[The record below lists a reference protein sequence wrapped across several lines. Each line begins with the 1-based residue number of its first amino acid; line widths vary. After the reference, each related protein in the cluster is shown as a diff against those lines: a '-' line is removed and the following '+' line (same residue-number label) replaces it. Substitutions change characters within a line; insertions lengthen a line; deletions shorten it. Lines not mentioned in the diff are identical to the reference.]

1 MSTRIVSRWLIINT
15 KYTTLIM
22 SARLKGSRS
31 IDLKI
36 TTTQFLNLLLLLL
49 LLFWIGSLLTLR
61 NQIDWQMSNKNWPS
75 LCAPSQW
82 VKNWNF
88 TKKNSWNQFN
98 IFIAIW
104 GYTPCGKIIYYKKNF
119 YVCVKYFSFFLWISL
134 FLKFLVFCASLCACP
149 NSNRF
154 GNWNSSPK
162 LSSGLL

>member
-88 TKKNSWNQFN
+88 TKKIREINLIYLLQYG
-98 IFIAIW
+98 

-119 YVCVKYFSFFLWISL
+119 YVCMKNFGFFLWISL
-134 FLKFLVFCASLCACP
+134 F
-149 NSNRF
+149 
-154 GNWNSSPK
+154 WNF
-162 LSSGLL
+162 

>member
-49 LLFWIGSLLTLR
+49 LFWIGSLLTLR

-75 LCAPSQW
+75 LCAHYGA
-82 VKNWNF
+82 KNGKKCNFKTTKTHFLQFQKWQKSIFAPEKRFKTTKNAIFCHFWNC
-88 TKKNSWNQFN
+88 KK
-98 IFIAIW
+98 
-104 GYTPCGKIIYYKKNF
+104 
-119 YVCVKYFSFFLWISL
+119 CVFALLKLQLFF
-134 FLKFLVFCASLCACP
+134 
-149 NSNRF
+149 
-154 GNWNSSPK
+154 
-162 LSSGLL
+162 

>member
-49 LLFWIGSLLTLR
+49 LFWIGSLLTLR

-88 TKKNSWNQFN
+88 MKKIREINL
-98 IFIAIW
+98 IFLLQYG
-104 GYTPCGKIIYYKKNF
+104 GYSGKIIYYKKNF
-119 YVCVKYFSFFLWISL
+119 LCMSEIFRLFLWISL
-134 FLKFLVFCASLCACP
+134 FWNFLVFCASLCACP
-149 NSNRF
+149 NSKRF

>member
-36 TTTQFLNLLLLLL
+36 TTTQFLNLLLLL

-104 GYTPCGKIIYYKKNF
+104 GPAILHVEKLYTIKRIF
-119 YVCVKYFSFFLWISL
+119 YVCLKYFGFFYEFHFFEI
-134 FLKFLVFCASLCACP
+134 F
-149 NSNRF
+149 
-154 GNWNSSPK
+154 
-162 LSSGLL
+162 